1 MLVRDATVSTNAEP
15 QLLPTPPWAVLGLRG
30 DGHSRSLRLGL
41 ACGASHLQTA
51 VFYLVRAMIFIFE
64 LKTTKTSRS
73 SLKQVVVHKPGMPA
87 AKSPCNLFLPRQRS
101 LSVGKET
108 APCLFWFPSPQS
120 GVHLGTPGE
129 WGSPPE
135 GIFGTHGE
143 LIENTYGLLYALFKT
158 REAHRCYLGRD
169 TGGFMGN
176 IFIIGLKM
184 LNLQRLQ

>member
-1 MLVRDATVSTNAEP
+1 MTQPLIRGHTSWASFPGRIPSWARMGVLVRDATVSTNAEP

-73 SLKQVVVHKPGMPA
+73 SLKQVVVHKSGVPA
-87 AKSPCNLFLPRQRS
+87 AKSPCNLYLPRQRS

-108 APCLFWFPSPQS
+108 APCLLSGSQVPRPIWGPLGNGVPPQR
-120 GVHLGTPGE
+120 G
-129 WGSPPE
+129 
-135 GIFGTHGE
+135 
-143 LIENTYGLLYALFKT
+143 
-158 REAHRCYLGRD
+158 YLGH
-169 TGGFMGN
+169 MES
-176 IFIIGLKM
+176 
-184 LNLQRLQ
+184 